1 MPSFDNSP
9 QDGAAEYCDKRVCFD
24 SDSSLALD
32 YCARYQVSVC
42 TYAHLSVCVC
52 MCLSV
57 RDHIF
62 GTTRPI
68 FTKFLCVLPMVV
80 ARSSSGGV
88 VIHYVLPVLW
98 MASRAESAVY
108 DCLVVLTVYSITSKC
123 AM

>member
-1 MPSFDNSP
+1 MGQRSIVIS
-9 QDGAAEYCDKRVCFD
+9 
-24 SDSSLALD
+24 
-32 YCARYQVSVC
+32 VSVSTQTQALRLIIVRVIKC
-42 TYAHLSVCVC
+42 LYVRTHICLCVC